1 MSTGLKITKATYG
14 AGSKTVDVTQVV
26 SKSVKDGSIN
36 LVITPDSLNVKD
48 PAPGQL
54 KTLNVSYTINNGSVN
69 TQSVR
74 DNEVFMVSAPP
85 ERNASGLQIIK
96 AEYGYQ
102 GNYTDVT
109 YAVQNLVSDGSI
121 KLTVG
126 FKEVGIPD
134 PNPNKQ
140 KELKVNYSLNG
151 AENTEVFKD
160 GQIFNIN
167 APAGEAVSNNTPS
180 TDANAVWGVIT
191 GNAILFLKIF
201 LHIVSTY
208 TLAKFMDP
216 SGSAMYKV
224 AAFCIPWGSFWALPL
239 YLFFRRILFTSEVSL
254 PDMSYVKA
262 I

>member
-14 AGSKTVDVTQVV
+14 AGSKTKDVTPVV

-36 LVITPDSLNVKD
+36 LVITPDSLGIQD
-48 PAPGQL
+48 PAPGEL
-54 KTLNVSYTINNGSVN
+54 KTLNVSYTINDGSVN

-85 ERNASGLQIIK
+85 ERNASGLQITK
-96 AEYGYQ
+96 AEYGYE

-109 YAVQNLVSDGSI
+109 YAVQNLVSKGSI
-121 KLTVG
+121 NLKVG

-140 KELKVNYSLNG
+140 KELKVSYSLNG

-160 GQIFNIN
+160 GQTFNIS
-167 APAGEAVSNNTPS
+167 APAGEALSNNTANS
-180 TDANAVWGVIT
+180 DANAIWGVIT
-191 GNAILFLKIF
+191 GNAILFLKVF

-208 TLAKFMDP
+208 TLARFMDP
-216 SGSAMYKV
+216 SGSTLYKV
-224 AAFCIPWGSFWALPL
+224 IAFCIPWGAFWALPL
-239 YLFFRRILFTSEVSL
+239 YLFFRRLLFTSEVAL
-254 PDMSYVKA
+254 PDLSVVKT

>member
-36 LVITPDSLNVKD
+36 LVVTADSLNVTD
-48 PAPGQL
+48 PAPGEM

-96 AEYGYQ
+96 AEYGYT

-109 YAVQNLVSDGSI
+109 YAVQNLVSNGSI
-121 KLTVG
+121 KLKVG

-151 AENTEVFKD
+151 AENTEVLKD
-160 GQIFNIN
+160 GETFSIN
-167 APAGEAVSNNTPS
+167 APAGEATSNNTPS
-180 TDANAVWGVIT
+180 SDASAIWGVFT
-191 GNAILFLKIF
+191 GNAILFLKVF

-208 TLAKFMDP
+208 TLARFMDP
-216 SGSAMYKV
+216 SGSRMYMV
-224 AAFCIPWGSFWALPL
+224 AAFCIPWGAFWALPL
-239 YLFFRRILFTSEVSL
+239 YLFFRRILFTSEVYL
-254 PDMSYVKA
+254 PDMSVPKT